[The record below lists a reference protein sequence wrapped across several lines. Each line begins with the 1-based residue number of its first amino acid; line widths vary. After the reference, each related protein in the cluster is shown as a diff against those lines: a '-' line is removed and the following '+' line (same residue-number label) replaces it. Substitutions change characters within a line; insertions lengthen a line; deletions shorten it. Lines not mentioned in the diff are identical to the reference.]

1 MDDKNNRSLILQS
14 AEDQIQHIKSF
25 LEELQKWA
33 GFDDQKF
40 SEIRLA
46 LNEAVTN
53 AIIHGNK
60 NDLSKKVT
68 INAVK
73 NDHSLTIH
81 VRDEGEGFDVGDIPN
96 PTDENNL
103 LKPTGRGIF
112 LIRQQANE
120 VSFKEKATI
129 SMQFDLE

>member
-1 MDDKNNRSLILQS
+1 MDDKNSKSLILQS
-14 AEDQIQHIKSF
+14 VEDQVQLIKPF
-25 LEELQKWA
+25 LEELQKLA

-60 NDLSKKVT
+60 NDSAKKVT

-73 NDHSLTIH
+73 NESSLIIR
-81 VRDEGEGFDVGDIPN
+81 VRDEGEGFDVADIPN

-112 LIRQQANE
+112 LIRQQADD

-129 SMQFDLE
+129 TMQFNLE